1 MIQKEKWKPYFLF
14 TILVFALYGN
24 TLGHSYTG
32 DDAVYITSNKFTQ
45 QGIKGIPDLCRY
57 DMNYGLLL
65 SKDAGL
71 TVDKFN
77 EMMNAFGNDGGN
89 RRFRPLSYI
98 TFALEVTFFGKE
110 ITAPNTNNQ
119 VRYKGNPPVSHFINI
134 LLYLCSAF
142 LFFSILCV
150 LISKKNSSLEEG
162 SGMSPSEHEKWYF
175 SFPLIVTLLYLCHPI
190 HTEIVAN
197 VKSRAEIMA
206 LLGAL
211 GALWFTLKY
220 VDTHKYR
227 TLLFSGLCLFG
238 GLLSKENTI
247 IFLAIIPLTLYYF
260 TDSNLRKI
268 MISIAPLLVAIVVF
282 FLLRIRV
289 LGWSFTAE
297 IFPDIMNEPFVF
309 ATTGDMLATISVTL
323 LHYVRL
329 LIFPYTLTYDYSAR
343 HIEIVG
349 WSNPFALFSLLFYV
363 SIGLYAVYGMIKKK
377 DVFSYAIWLYLIP
390 LSVVSNLFYRMGTL
404 MNERFIYFSS
414 LGFAMLTGWV
424 IYKYIPKVPSLNWHT
439 KRVAM
444 GILTFVL
451 CLYAAKTISR
461 NRVWKDNFT
470 LFTTD
475 VKTSKNGAMANNHA
489 GMVYMLKAMNPDD
502 SDEAQRRNEYC
513 EKATQYLLH
522 AIQIDTLYLAAHE
535 SLGYLYLNCH
545 RDVAQAIHYFTKLHQ
560 LQAQRI
566 NAKIFYH
573 VEALNIIPALLQ
585 ANQITSTP
593 EAIIQSL
600 DELLNVRPDIG
611 EAWYVRGIIY
621 GQCLNNIDM
630 ALLNFERALYMDFHK
645 TEDFYVNIGV
655 AYAKA
660 EYYAR
665 SLQCLLKAE
674 ELGGN
679 NPITYFNLGVIYQKL
694 GESEKAEF
702 YFQKG
707 KSLTRTSSA
716 Q

>member
-14 TILVFALYGN
+14 TILVFVLYGN

-32 DDAVYITSNKFTQ
+32 DDVVYISGNKFTQ
-45 QGIKGIPDLCRY
+45 QGVKGIPDLCRY
-57 DMNYGLLL
+57 DMNYGLFLN
-65 SKDAGL
+65 KDPGL
-71 TVDKFN
+71 TVDKYN
-77 EMMNAFGNDGGN
+77 QMMSAFGNDGGN
-89 RRFRPLSYI
+89 RRFRPLSFI

-110 ITAPNTNNQ
+110 ITTPNTHNQ
-119 VRYKGNPPVSHFINI
+119 ERYKGNAPVSHFINI
-134 LLYLCSAF
+134 LLYLCTAC

-150 LISKKNSSLEEG
+150 LTSKKNSSLGEG
-162 SGMSPSEHEKWYF
+162 SGMSLFKHEKWYF

-211 GALWFTLKY
+211 GALWFTLQY
-220 VDTHKYR
+220 IDTHKYR
-227 TLLFSGLCLFG
+227 NLLFSGLCLFG

-260 TDSNLRKI
+260 TDSSRRKLV
-268 MISIAPLLVAIVVF
+268 ISIAPLFVTVVVF
-282 FLLRIRV
+282 FMIRIRV
-289 LGWSFTAE
+289 LGWSFTSE

-309 ATTGDMLATISVTL
+309 ATTGELFATIFVTL

-329 LIFPYTLTYDYSAR
+329 LIFPHPLTYDYSAR

-349 WSNPFALFSLLFYV
+349 WSNPVALFSLLFYV

-377 DVFSYAIWLYLIP
+377 DVFSYSIWLYLIP

-424 IYKYIPKVPSLNWHT
+424 IYKYIPKVLSFHRRT
-439 KRVAM
+439 KRLTV
-444 GILTFVL
+444 GVLTFVL
-451 CLYAAKTISR
+451 CLYSAKTISR

-489 GMVYMLKAMNPDD
+489 GLSYMLKAINPDD
-502 SDEAQRRNEYC
+502 SDEAQRSNEYC

-522 AIQIDTLYLAAHE
+522 AIQIDTLYLSAHE
-535 SLGYLYLNCH
+535 NLGYLYLNCH

-566 NAKIFYH
+566 NAKIDYH
-573 VEALNIIPALLQ
+573 VDALNIIPALLQ
-585 ANQITSTP
+585 ANLITSTP

-600 DELLNVRPDIG
+600 DELLIVRPDIG

-621 GQCLNNIDM
+621 GQYLNNIDR
-630 ALLNFERALYMDFHK
+630 ALLNFERALSMDFPK
-645 TEDFYVNIGV
+645 TEEFYVNIGV

-660 EYYAR
+660 ENYAM
-665 SLQCLLKAE
+665 SLQYLLKAE
-674 ELGGN
+674 EMGGN
-679 NPITYFNLGVIYQKL
+679 APIIYFNLSVIYLRL
-694 GESEKAEF
+694 GERDKADF
-702 YFQKG
+702 YNRKG
-707 KSLTRTSSA
+707 KSLTMNNE